1 MALLERLEMLITA
14 DGKAARREFEQI
26 GKTADKELGKAEDR
40 IGRTANRMQSLGTG
54 VAIGGAIV
62 VGGLGLLAKAADDAN
77 VQVLKLENSIKNSDQ
92 AFRNNG
98 KSLQDLAGD
107 LQKVTAADADAV
119 VGAQSVL
126 VQFGLT
132 ESQILRLTPL
142 VVDLSRKMG
151 VDMEAAGRAVARSV
165 DGSAGAL
172 KRMGISVDEAEF
184 ATDSFQATFDALNQ
198 TVGGFARQEG
208 KTFSGQLEILKN
220 NVGDLGE
227 AVGTGAAG
235 VLGSLAGQAAGA
247 AGALNE
253 LNPGIL
259 TAVGGLATTGGLV
272 ATVGGGFAV
281 AAGKITEMRE
291 ELVRTGEDGKRSLTN
306 VGKAAAGI
314 AVVGAIAGI
323 VTTVA
328 EVANQVNDID
338 SKLALATDKFR
349 GSLKGTDAELGAAF
363 ASLVEVEDKS
373 AEFAGIWQGFGA
385 EVQLGGFKADI
396 EEVNKAF
403 DETLDTFGPDVAQ
416 RIVRDLQRQNDALDE
431 NSDQYRENARF
442 IEGSQRKINARRE
455 AILEATVAD
464 KAATREQQRAIA
476 VEESRQATLEGIT
489 ESVRLYAE
497 SVDRLTGEF
506 DANTAQANAF
516 GEALEKTTNIDGAT
530 SAAITAGEGFAGLK
544 ESIGALPDELDLA
557 GIALGNYGEEALDA
571 IGDLESYGAA
581 AGGFLEQMIQSGASD
596 EMVTAM
602 ASKFRDQLVTA
613 LQNAGIPED
622 QVAQYLGLAGLSE
635 EQIAIS
641 LVIANVEQELE
652 ELRTR
657 LGLFQTE
664 IDDAPLELRTVI
676 RDLIDAG
683 EIEKANKLID
693 LYTIAL
699 SGNPV
704 QIAAALEADPE
715 GTMIALQQLQF
726 LVAAGVELPASL
738 SFPTPFKD
746 FESYLEWVIA
756 NGQNADP
763 TIAVD
768 GDLDPADRAAN
779 GFRSDV
785 ANEPAEM
792 ELELDTDAA
801 QAAYDEFARRNN
813 LPPLNLG
820 AAAPAPPRRAPDLNL
835 PVFRGNRA
843 TGGPTMAGQLY
854 GVNEVGAEMF
864 VPNTPGFVMDHSE
877 SRALIEGVR
886 RLLAA
891 PQAGGDTI
899 NIYETAG
906 PRQTA
911 EELIRSKSANRFL
924 AGVA

>member
-1 MALLERLEMLITA
+1 VALLERLEMLITA

-54 VAIGGAIV
+54 VALGGAIV

-259 TAVGGLATTGGLV
+259 TAVGGLATTAGLV

-281 AAGKITEMRE
+281 AAGKALEFKDTLAPIGKD
-291 ELVRTGEDGKRSLTN
+291 GERALTN

-338 SKLALATDKFR
+338 SKLATATDKFR

-403 DETLDTFGPDVAQ
+403 DETLDTFGPDAAD
-416 RIVRDLQRQNDALDE
+416 RIVRDLERQNAALDE
-431 NSDQYRENARF
+431 SSGQYKTNAEF
-442 IEGSQRKINARRE
+442 IDRARAKIDDRRKALVTATIAEKSARRE
-455 AILEATVAD
+455 QQAAIEAEEERQVTLESVT
-464 KAATREQQRAIA
+464 EA
-476 VEESRQATLEGIT
+476 VETYAKKLEG
-489 ESVRLYAE
+489 
-497 SVDRLTGEF
+497 LTAVY
-506 DANTAQANAF
+506 DANTRQAQSF
-516 GEALEKTTNIDGAT
+516 GEALEKTTNIDGAST
-530 SAAITAGEGFAGLK
+530 AAVDAGSRFTALK
-544 ESIGALPDELDLA
+544 DSIGALPNELDLA
-557 GIALGNYGEEALDA
+557 GVALGRYGEKALTA
-571 IGDLESYGAA
+571 ISDLEQFGAA
-581 AGGFLEQMIQSGASD
+581 AGSFLEQMIQSGAD
-596 EMVTAM
+596 DALVTEMAT
-602 ASKFRDQLVTA
+602 KFRDQLVAA
-613 LQNAGIPED
+613 LQNAGVPPD
-622 QVAQYLGLAGLSE
+622 QIAEYLGLAGLSE
-635 EQIAIS
+635 QQIKVA
-641 LVIANVEQELE
+641 LVLANQEEFLN

-657 LGLFQTE
+657 LDLFQKE
-664 IDDAPLELRTVI
+664 IDGAPLELRVRI
-676 RDLIDAG
+676 RNLIDSG
-683 EIEKANKLID
+683 QLEEANKLID
-693 LYTIAL
+693 TYTTFL

-704 QIAAALEADPE
+704 EIAATLANDPAALLRLA
-715 GTMIALQQLQF
+715 
-726 LVAAGVELPASL
+726 AAGVEVPLNVTPP
-738 SFPTPFKD
+738 FPFKD
-746 FESYLEWVIA
+746 WASYGAYVNSSVENNVPFVMIDGELSVD
-756 NGQNADP
+756 QN
-763 TIAVD
+763 
-768 GDLDPADRAAN
+768 PATRQ
-779 GFRSDV
+779 
-785 ANEPAEM
+785 
-792 ELELDTDAA
+792 LELFRASEAGKPVRLPVVVDEISPATFDKIR
-801 QAAYDEFARRNN
+801 QRYQGGPGYGTVPVDEFGI
-813 LPPLNLG
+813 PLYG
-820 AAAPAPPRRAPDLNL
+820 RP
-835 PVFRGNRA
+835 GRA
-843 TGGPTMAGQLY
+843 TGGPVMANSAY
-854 GVNEVGAEMF
+854 NVNEVGAEMF

-891 PQAGGDTI
+891 PQAGGDVI